1 MINIGGLAISGVKS
15 PFARLRAFSFTAS
28 RPKIPFMSSDKITRW
43 VLLFF
48 ALVILIIAAGMIFSL
63 VKGALPVFEHFG
75 LQFIWSTEWNPSA
88 GKENYG
94 ALPFISGTL
103 LTSVVALLISLPLS
117 FSASLFLGEYYR
129 GTRLAK
135 VLGTMVD
142 LLAGIPSIV
151 YGLWGFYV
159 LRPVLIACGLPNQG
173 FGIFTASLILA
184 IMIIPYATS
193 LSNEIIGMVP
203 NELKEAAYSLGATR
217 SEVIFSVIVPS
228 ARSGIMAGYIL
239 SFGRALGETMAV
251 TMLIGNANVIPDS
264 LWDTG
269 NTMASVIANQF
280 GEADGLKLSA
290 LIAIGLLLFIMTGL
304 INTFGKMIIKK
315 MA

>member
-1 MINIGGLAISGVKS
+1 MN
-15 PFARLRAFSFTAS
+15 
-28 RPKIPFMSSDKITRW
+28 SDKITRA
-43 VLLFF
+43 VLLLSSF
-48 ALVILIIAAGMIFSL
+48 VILFVAGGMIYSL
-63 VKGALPVFEHFG
+63 VQGAIPAFKTFG
-75 LQFIWSTEWNPSA
+75 LKFIFSNNWNPTD

-94 ALPFISGTL
+94 ALPFIAGTII
-103 LTSVVALLISLPLS
+103 TAVAALLISLPLS
-117 FSASLFLGEYYR
+117 FSASLFIGEYYR
-129 GTRLAK
+129 GTKMAK

-159 LRPVLIACGLPNQG
+159 LRPVLIEMGLPNQG
-173 FGIFTASLILA
+173 FGVFTASIILA

-193 LSNEIIGMVP
+193 LSNEIISMVP
-203 NELKEAAYSLGATR
+203 NELKEAAYSLGATKM
-217 SEVIFSVIVPS
+217 EVIFSVIVPS
-228 ARSGIMAGYIL
+228 ARSGIVAGYIL

-251 TMLIGNANVIPDS
+251 TMLIGNANVIPDGFFS
-264 LWDTG
+264 TG

-290 LIAIGLLLFIMTGL
+290 LIAIALLLFLMTGV
-304 INTFGKMIIKK
+304 INAIGKFIIKK